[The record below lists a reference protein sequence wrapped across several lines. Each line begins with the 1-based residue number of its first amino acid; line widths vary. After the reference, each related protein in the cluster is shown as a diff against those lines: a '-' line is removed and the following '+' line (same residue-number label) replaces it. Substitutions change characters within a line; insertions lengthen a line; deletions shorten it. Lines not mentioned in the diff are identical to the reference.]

1 MCKCK
6 IQWID
11 SNGNPTPDDNDA
23 VAMATCYD
31 PRTFGSAGSD
41 SFPICAK
48 HAEQALTLE
57 YWKLSPLPNVIES
70 IKKSFPNESDNIIN
84 NMIFHIRDNFWSFVR
99 YGMFIGVEQ
108 DGYIHS

>member
-11 SNGNPTPDDNDA
+11 RNGTPTPDDNDA

-31 PRTFGSAGSD
+31 PSTFGKEGSE
-41 SFPICAK
+41 SFPICLA
-48 HAEQALTLE
+48 HAEQAISLE
-57 YWKLSPLPNVIES
+57 HWKLSPLPKVKES
-70 IKKSFPNESDNIIN
+70 IMEAFPKDGDEIMKDL
-84 NMIFHIRDNFWSFVR
+84 MFHFRDNYWSFKRWGCFV
-99 YGMFIGVEQ
+99 GVEQ

>member
-11 SNGNPTPDDNDA
+11 KYGNTTPDDNEA

-31 PRTFGSAGSD
+31 PRTFGEAGSD

-57 YWKLSPLPNVIES
+57 HWKLSPLPTVKNAIQEA
-70 IKKSFPNESDNIIN
+70 FPNDYEAIIKSL
-84 NMIFHIRDNFWSFVR
+84 IFNLRDNFWSFTR